1 MSRGIGHI
9 TTTSKRA
16 AMAGATGEG
25 GGGGQGGGVGLC
37 GFGFDTGFNRDENGE
52 YEPREVFD
60 DEMTEEW

>member
-1 MSRGIGHI
+1 
-9 TTTSKRA
+9 
-16 AMAGATGEG
+16 MAGATGEG